1 LRQHAFSAERL
12 LAAAKRDC
20 LNTRHGLLPGLLHGL
35 LIGHL
40 HRIPTNTALG
50 HLLAAII
57 LASVLFW
64 DNGKVRSALPVFDPV
79 AALIFV
85 FKLPMVLFRAICG
98 R

>member
-1 LRQHAFSAERL
+1 MRQHAFSAERL

-20 LNTRHGLLPGLLHGL
+20 LNTRHGLLPGLLHE
-35 LIGHL
+35 IT
-40 HRIPTNTALG
+40 TNTALG

-85 FKLPMVLFRAICG
+85 INLPMVLFRAICG